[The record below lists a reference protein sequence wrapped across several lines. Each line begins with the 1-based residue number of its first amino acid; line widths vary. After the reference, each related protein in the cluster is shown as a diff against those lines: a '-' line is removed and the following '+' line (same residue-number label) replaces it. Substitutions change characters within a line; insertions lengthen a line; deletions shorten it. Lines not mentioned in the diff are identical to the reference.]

1 MRRADDLRAHF
12 YRQLKQSGDFI
23 SRISSRDGIYV
34 VVEDFFVLFRI
45 GGGIGIL
52 REVRFVAIVLRLA
65 GGLEDGVRV
74 VVGVVFRSLRG
85 IIFFPGGCNLDLA
98 SSIDVF
104 TRRRRRH
111 CLCLSLCV
119 RVCVCVCVYVSL
131 FLSPR
136 ERVRSRERERI
147 FEGKRSFGLTF

>member
-1 MRRADDLRAHF
+1 VRRADDLRAHS

-34 VVEDFFVLFRI
+34 VVEDFFVLFL
-45 GGGIGIL
+45 GVGIGIL
-52 REVRFVAIVLRLA
+52 REIRFVAIVWRLA
-65 GGLEDGVRV
+65 GGLEDGVSG
-74 VVGVVFRSLRG
+74 VVGVVFRVLGG
-85 IIFFPGGCNLDLA
+85 IIFFPGSGYLDLA
-98 SSIDVF
+98 SSIGVF

-111 CLCLSLCV
+111 CLRLPLSLC
-119 RVCVCVCVYVSL
+119 VCVCVCVYVSL

>member
-1 MRRADDLRAHF
+1 MRRADDLRAHP

-34 VVEDFFVLFRI
+34 VVEDFFVLVRI

-52 REVRFVAIVLRLA
+52 REIRFVAIVWSLA
-65 GGLEDGVRV
+65 GGLEDGVSG
-74 VVGVVFRSLRG
+74 VVGVVFRVLRG
-85 IIFFPGGCNLDLA
+85 IIFFPGSGYLDLA

-111 CLCLSLCV
+111 CLRLSLPLSV
-119 RVCVCVCVYVSL
+119 RVCVCVCMSASFSLRVS
-131 FLSPR
+131 
-136 ERVRSRERERI
+136 V
-147 FEGKRSFGLTF
+147 